1 MNRSQVGVLKERN
14 KVRLS
19 GFLKRHNSR
28 RLETEISLSNKVSQL
43 ERQGRIQKK
52 TITLKS

>member
-19 GFLKRHNSR
+19 GFLKRHDSR